1 MIVTTFKTYVEA
13 IAFKFVQS
21 LYEMGIDSMSV
32 KNLSICY
39 IATICD
45 VVDLVDENRIIAKY
59 GLSILNKTD
68 NIGLQALIKECSLDK
83 KIITVYHIGFVL
95 GPCINATG
103 RLETA
108 KLSVELLLADDFEKA
123 QELAKKLKELNTER
137 QNITLQGVERADH
150 IIQSGHMDR

>member
-1 MIVTTFKTYVEA
+1 M
-13 IAFKFVQS
+13 
-21 LYEMGIDSMSV
+21 L
-32 KNLSICY
+32 N
-39 IATICD
+39 
-45 VVDLVDENRIIAKY
+45 LVDENRIIAKIW
-59 GLSILNKTD
+59 LNILNKTD

-123 QELAKKLKELNTER
+123 QN
-137 QNITLQGVERADH
+137 
-150 IIQSGHMDR
+150 